1 LNLASQVVSRRGD
14 HLSRS
19 LAGSPAAVATNPSS
33 LAQRNLERGWRLGLP
48 SGQSVARAMHV
59 TPLADKDI
67 IIGKALDTPESPV
80 KKIVDVSRVFAH
92 NCPLS

>member
-1 LNLASQVVSRRGD
+1 MR
-14 HLSRS
+14 
-19 LAGSPAAVATNPSS
+19 
-33 LAQRNLERGWRLGLP
+33 
-48 SGQSVARAMHV
+48 V

>member
-1 LNLASQVVSRRGD
+1 
-14 HLSRS
+14 
-19 LAGSPAAVATNPSS
+19 VATNPSS

-48 SGQSVARAMHV
+48 SGQSVARAMRV

-80 KKIVDVSRVFAH
+80 KTCNAPPPVRIVS
-92 NCPLS
+92 L

>member
-1 LNLASQVVSRRGD
+1 VSRWGD

-48 SGQSVARAMHV
+48 SGQSVARAMRV

>member
-1 LNLASQVVSRRGD
+1 
-14 HLSRS
+14 
-19 LAGSPAAVATNPSS
+19 VATNPSS